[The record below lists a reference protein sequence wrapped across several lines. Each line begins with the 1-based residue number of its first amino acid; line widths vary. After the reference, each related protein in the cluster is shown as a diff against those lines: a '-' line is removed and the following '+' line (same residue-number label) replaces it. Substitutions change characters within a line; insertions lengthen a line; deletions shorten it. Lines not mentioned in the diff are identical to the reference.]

1 MFLGSHISIVTLNL
15 SVCLSVGH
23 LYLCLSVCV
32 YMYQWTEYLVDLP
45 TLLRHCIS
53 EVFSLGGLI
62 WMFRLRVLLCC
73 LFAVLYLVS
82 PLDILPEAI
91 FGLFGLLDD
100 IFVVLLITIY
110 ISVIYRRLVAAR
122 AEAAANDN
130 Q

>member
-1 MFLGSHISIVTLNL
+1 M
-15 SVCLSVGH
+15 
-23 LYLCLSVCV
+23 CV
-32 YMYQWTEYLVDLP
+32 RQWTEYLIDLP

-73 LFAVLYLVS
+73 LFALLYLIS
-82 PLDILPEAI
+82 PLDILPEAV
-91 FGLFGLLDD
+91 FGFFGLLDD

-110 ISVIYRRLVAAR
+110 ISIIYRRLVAAR

-130 Q
+130 